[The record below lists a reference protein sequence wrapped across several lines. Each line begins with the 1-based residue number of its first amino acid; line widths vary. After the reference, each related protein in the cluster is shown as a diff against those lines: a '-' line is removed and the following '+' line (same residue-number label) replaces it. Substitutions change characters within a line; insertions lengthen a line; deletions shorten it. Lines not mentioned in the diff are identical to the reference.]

1 MLARND
7 ALEARLRHV
16 ETKPSLDLDAVDA
29 AIERIRRPDT
39 VHEQIG
45 DALLYAQHVEAEVGG
60 LSIETL
66 LPHSTDDYVARFL
79 HVWVPDEQG
88 HGEAQARLAR
98 HLGLQPYGPAA
109 GGRRP
114 DPQPRRRVPCSA
126 TATRQDD
133 DRDDVSHD
141 RGDQ

>member
-39 VHEQIG
+39 VREQIG
-45 DALLYAQHVEAEVGG
+45 DALLYAQRVEAEVGG

-66 LPHSTDDYVARFL
+66 LPHSTDDYVGRFL

-98 HLGLQPYGPAA
+98 LSGCSPTNR
-109 GGRRP
+109 GRRTP
-114 DPQPRRRVPCSA
+114 SRSTTAPPGSSLGYCRTSRR
-126 TATRQDD
+126 
-133 DRDDVSHD
+133 
-141 RGDQ
+141 